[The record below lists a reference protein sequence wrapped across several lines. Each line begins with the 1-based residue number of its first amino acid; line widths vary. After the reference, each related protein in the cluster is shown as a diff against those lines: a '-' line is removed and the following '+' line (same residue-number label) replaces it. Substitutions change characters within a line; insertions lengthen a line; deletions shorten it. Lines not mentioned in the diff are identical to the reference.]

1 MTVGLEMGVV
11 SAVVVILEELA
22 VVDIVVVRG
31 LDVSEET
38 VDAVSSPPKNN
49 QRRTKAKITINTG
62 VSANLSNRT

>member
-38 VDAVSSPPKNN
+38 VDATSSPPKNN